1 MSKILVYLDEDSIRE
16 GFIQALRSR
25 NINVLTPADV
35 GMLNKTD
42 EEQLAW
48 ATEHNRVIFSFN
60 IRDFY
65 RLHTM
70 LMEQNGSHGG
80 IVLAPQQQY
89 GIGDLLRGMLQ
100 LINTRSAKEMVG
112 QLEFLSNWIPSE
124 R

>member
-1 MSKILVYLDEDSIRE
+1 MSKIRLYLDEDSIRE
-16 GFIQALRSR
+16 SFIQALRSR
-25 NINVLTPADV
+25 NIDVLTAADV

-70 LMEQNGSHGG
+70 LLEQGGSHGG
-80 IVLAPQQQY
+80 IVLAPQQQS
-89 GIGDLLRGMLQ
+89 GVGDLLRGVLQ
-100 LINTRSAKEMVG
+100 IINTRSAEEMLG
-112 QLEFLSNWIPSE
+112 QLGFLSNWVPNE

>member
-1 MSKILVYLDEDSIRE
+1 MSKIRLYLDEDSIRE
-16 GFIQALRSR
+16 SFIQALRSR
-25 NINVLTPADV
+25 NIDVLTAAEV

-70 LMEQNGSHGG
+70 LLEREESHGG

-89 GIGDLLRGMLQ
+89 GIGDLLRGVLQ
-100 LINTRSAKEMVG
+100 IINIRSAEAMVG
-112 QLEFLSNWIPSE
+112 QLEFLSNWIPDDK
-124 R
+124 

>member
-1 MSKILVYLDEDSIRE
+1 MSKIRLYLDEDSIRE
-16 GFIQALRSR
+16 SFIQALRSR
-25 NINVLTPADV
+25 NIDVLTAADV

-70 LMEQNGSHGG
+70 LLQRGGSHGG

-89 GIGDLLRGMLQ
+89 GIGDLLRGVLQ
-100 LINTRSAKEMVG
+100 IINTRSAEEMVD
-112 QLEFLSNWIPSE
+112 QLEFLSNWIS